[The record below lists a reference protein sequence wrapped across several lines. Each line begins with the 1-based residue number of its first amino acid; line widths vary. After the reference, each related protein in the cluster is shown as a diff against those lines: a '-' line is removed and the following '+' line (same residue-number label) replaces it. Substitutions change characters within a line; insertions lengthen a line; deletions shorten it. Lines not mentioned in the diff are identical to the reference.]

1 MPREHDCEIV
11 LGVVTDPSGAQQGL
25 QQLESSAEDAA
36 RKAAKAAAQAAEST
50 AEQTEKASTK
60 VRQKSKETADKVSA
74 DAEKAGR
81 KTQRSAEETKDKVV
95 ASFQAGQVAIGS
107 LISAGVQ
114 RLTSALVGA
123 GKQILQTGV
132 EYNKQLET
140 YRTGLINLLGDAQKA
155 DAALAAMQADAAR
168 TPFDTAALVQANQ
181 LLIGA
186 GENAAY
192 SRKTV
197 LALGDAV
204 SATCGGSAELLRMA
218 QNLQQ
223 IKNVGKA
230 ASIDIKQFAMAGI
243 NIYQVLADYTG
254 KSVQDVQEMTITYD
268 VLTSA
273 LQAAAEEG
281 GRYYNAMATQSQTLT
296 GRLSTLKDN
305 ATQLAGA
312 LTEQLAAGLGVVVEK
327 SNEVVIAMKNGWDT
341 AGLDGLLQAV
351 RTTAPELS
359 GLANVVQLVKDNF
372 ALLSTGTVAVTT
384 AVVSYKATTALA
396 TAATTAY
403 SIATTALN
411 AAHLAAASG
420 AGALTVA
427 QAALN
432 SVMAANPIGAVVAVI
447 ATLTV
452 GIATARATSE
462 TFAASWDRCMSGLK
476 TAADFAVNHV
486 LTAFNMLLS
495 SIKGIAAAIAAM
507 PNGAKA
513 AVNAYNST
521 YSASRNEYMQ
531 TRTSKKWDDAHRDM
545 EWDDD
550 NGWIKK
556 GTGSSS
562 SGSGRKSSGGTV
574 TSSVPASSGS
584 SGKKGKTK
592 NTGTETAI
600 ASTAH
605 NTTTYSQND
614 LGTVTREVETL
625 REKVMDASGQIKNRL
640 TETTTETGKEMVAGI
655 ATTYTLVTKTV
666 DGVTEKVTKSY
677 ADMSKVLTDTLK
689 STSTTY
695 KNGATITTTDVNK
708 IYADGSKHIETTATE
723 TGERI
728 VDGVAETYT
737 KVTKY
742 IDGVVDSTEESCEK
756 IDKSV
761 HATRQ
766 RIEGYASEIQM
777 QLSSGIFGIGKNL
790 ISSLKEQDWAQ
801 VSLQVTKLIW
811 GEVDQEQRE
820 VIAKWAK
827 KALTSV
833 NDAYAGDGIKGMV
846 SAVKNLLADGMT
858 DSSGGQIEGIG
869 KIIQELTGSG
879 GMGQIIG
886 TIVSK
891 IGSIGQAV
899 GSVAAKIGSL
909 IAANPEVFAVLAL
922 VAGLA
927 GLGAFLWKKHGK
939 GKGGSSDGSAD
950 SANSIP
956 SPAPA
961 GSYTQSDTITAAELT
976 RRTQAA
982 SAANQSRITGTQSG
996 TGTAAV
1002 QQRGASF
1009 HSALTA
1015 TFNVDGREMAQTTV
1029 QYFDEELGFRQ

>member
-11 LGVVTDPSGAQQGL
+11 LGVVTDPSAAQQGL
-25 QQLESSAEDAA
+25 QQLESSAKDTA
-36 RKAAKAAAQAAEST
+36 RKAAKAAAQAAGST

-60 VRQKSKETADKVSA
+60 VRQKSKETSEKVSA

-95 ASFQAGQVAIGS
+95 ASFQAGQVAIVS
-107 LISAGVQ
+107 LISAGAQ
-114 RLTSALVGA
+114 RLTSALAGA

-140 YRTGLINLLGDAQKA
+140 YRTGLTNLLGDAKKA
-155 DAALAAMQADAAR
+155 DEALAAMQADAAR
-168 TPFDTAALVQANQ
+168 TPFDTASLVKANQ

-192 SRKTV
+192 SRKTI

-204 SATCGGSAELLRMA
+204 SATGGGSAELLRMA

-223 IKNVGKA
+223 VANVGKA
-230 ASIDIKQFAMAGI
+230 SSVDIKQFAFAGI

-254 KSVQDVQEMTITYD
+254 KSVQDVQNMTISYD
-268 VLTSA
+268 LLTKS

-327 SNEVVIAMKNGWDT
+327 SNEVVVAMKNGWDT

-359 GLANVVQLVKDNF
+359 GLANVVQFCSDNANVLVG
-372 ALLSTGTVAVTT
+372 LLGTA
-384 AVVSYKATTALA
+384 
-396 TAATTAY
+396 
-403 SIATTALN
+403 
-411 AAHLAAASG
+411 
-420 AGALTVA
+420 AGALLTYKTATGVAAAA

-432 SVMAANPIGAVVAVI
+432 AVMNANPIGIVITLLGALAGALSTAYATNETFRNGWNAAWSAVKEHFSVVADFILDKLNRIMGVANGVANAI
-447 ATLTV
+447 AAL
-452 GIATARATSE
+452 GRGENPLEAYNTAYAQTRQE
-462 TFAASWDRCMSGLK
+462 YAASK
-476 TAADFAVNHV
+476 TAA
-486 LTAFNMLLS
+486 T
-495 SIKGIAAAIAAM
+495 
-507 PNGAKA
+507 
-513 AVNAYNST
+513 
-521 YSASRNEYMQ
+521 SRNGSTITEADRQ
-531 TRTSKKWDDAHRDM
+531 NRQSKHDQRVQKAQAEAEQEELHSSLS
-545 EWDDD
+545 
-550 NGWIKK
+550 
-556 GTGSSS
+556 GSSGGSGSS
-562 SGSGRKSSGGTV
+562 SGSGSKTGKS
-574 TSSVPASSGS
+574 
-584 SGKKGKTK
+584 K
-592 NTGTETAI
+592 TETVI
-600 ASTAH
+600 SSTTRTH
-605 NTTTYSQND
+605 TTYGQND

-625 REKVMDASGQIKNRL
+625 REKVMDASGQIKDRL
-640 TETTTETGKEMVAGI
+640 TETTTETGKEMVDGI
-655 ATTYTLVTKTV
+655 ATSYTLVTKKV
-666 DGVTEKVTKSY
+666 DGVTKKVTKSY
-677 ADMSKVLTDTLK
+677 ADMSKVLTDTIK

-766 RIEGYASEIQM
+766 RIEGYAGEIST
-777 QLSSGIFGIGKNL
+777 QLSSGFFGIGKDL
-790 ISSLKEQDWAQ
+790 ISGLKGKNISNVGVQ
-801 VSLQVTKLIW
+801 VAKLIW

-820 VIAKWAK
+820 IITKWAD
-827 KALTSV
+827 KALTAV
-833 NDAYAGDGIKGMV
+833 NDAYSGEGLKGVVNVVKGLFSDG
-846 SAVKNLLADGMT
+846 LT
-858 DSSGGQIEGIG
+858 DSTGASIKSIDEIVNG
-869 KIIQELTGSG
+869 LMGSG
-879 GMGQIIG
+879 GVGQFLGGIL
-886 TIVSK
+886 SK
-891 IGSIGQAV
+891 IGEIGQAV
-899 GSVAAKIGSL
+899 AGVVSKVVGL
-909 IAANPEVFAVLAL
+909 IAANPEVFAVLAI

-927 GLGAFLWKKHGK
+927 GLGAYLWIKHGK
-939 GKGGSSDGSAD
+939 GKGGSSSGSAD
-950 SANSIP
+950 STDTVP
-956 SPAPA
+956 TPAPA

-982 SAANQSRITGTQSG
+982 SAANQRRITGTQSG
-996 TGTAAV
+996 TGTAAA

-1009 HSALTA
+1009 RSDLTA
-1015 TFNVDGREMAQTTV
+1015 TFNVDGRELAQTTV
-1029 QYFDEELGFRQ
+1029 QYFDEELGFRK

>member
-11 LGVVTDPSGAQQGL
+11 LGVVTDPSAAQQGL

-36 RKAAKAAAQAAEST
+36 RKAAKAAAQAAGST

-60 VRQKSKETADKVSA
+60 VRQKSKETSDKVSA

-95 ASFQAGQVAIGS
+95 ASFQAGQVAIVS
-107 LISAGVQ
+107 LISAGAQ
-114 RLTSALVGA
+114 RLTSALAGA

-140 YRTGLINLLGDAQKA
+140 YRTGLTNLLGDAKKA

-168 TPFDTAALVQANQ
+168 TPFDTASLVQANQ

-204 SATCGGSAELLRMA
+204 SATGGGSAELLRMA

-223 IKNVGKA
+223 VANVGKA
-230 ASIDIKQFAMAGI
+230 TSVDIKQFAMAGI

-254 KSVQDVQEMTITYD
+254 KSVQDVQNMTITYD

-312 LTEQLAAGLGVVVEK
+312 LTEQLAAGLGTVVEK
-327 SNEVVIAMKNGWDT
+327 ANEVVIAMKNGWDT

-359 GLANVVQLVKDNF
+359 GLAGVVQFCSDNF
-372 ALLSTGTVAVTT
+372 QLLITLLGTA
-384 AVVSYKATTALA
+384 
-396 TAATTAY
+396 
-403 SIATTALN
+403 
-411 AAHLAAASG
+411 
-420 AGALTVA
+420 AGALLTYKTATGIAAAA

-432 SVMAANPIGAVVAVI
+432 AVMNANPIGIVI
-447 ATLTV
+447 TLLGALAGALGTAYATN
-452 GIATARATSE
+452 E
-462 TFAASWDRCMSGLK
+462 TFRNGWNAAWSAVKEHFSGV
-476 TAADFAVNHV
+476 ADFILDKLNRIMGVANGVAN
-486 LTAFNMLLS
+486 
-495 SIKGIAAAIAAM
+495 AIAALGRGEN
-507 PNGAKA
+507 PLEAYNTAYAQTRQEYAASKA
-513 AVNAYNST
+513 AAPSRKGST
-521 YSASRNEYMQ
+521 VTEADRKNRQ
-531 TRTSKKWDDAHRDM
+531 SKHDQRVQQAQEEAEQEELHSSLS
-545 EWDDD
+545 
-550 NGWIKK
+550 
-556 GTGSSS
+556 GSGSS
-562 SGSGRKSSGGTV
+562 SGSGSKTGKS
-574 TSSVPASSGS
+574 
-584 SGKKGKTK
+584 K
-592 NTGTETAI
+592 TETVLS
-600 ASTAH
+600 STTRTH
-605 NTTTYSQND
+605 TTYGQND
-614 LGTVTREVETL
+614 LGTVTRNVETL
-625 REKVMDASGQIKNRL
+625 REKVMDASGQIKDRL
-640 TETTTETGKEMVAGI
+640 TETTTEAGKEMVDGI
-655 ATTYTLVTKTV
+655 ATSYTLVTK
-666 DGVTEKVTKSY
+666 KVTDINGKVTTTTKKVY
-677 ADMSKVLTDTLK
+677 ADMSKVLTDTIK

-742 IDGVVDSTEESCEK
+742 IDGVVDSTEESCKK

-766 RIEGYASEIQM
+766 RIEGYAGEIST
-777 QLSSGIFGIGKNL
+777 QLSGGFFGIGKDL
-790 ISSLKEQDWAQ
+790 ISGLKGKDFGKVGVQ
-801 VSLQVTKLIW
+801 VAKLIW
-811 GEVDQEQRE
+811 GEVDVEQRE
-820 VIAKWAK
+820 LITKWAA
-827 KALTSV
+827 KALEAV
-833 NDAYAGDGIKGMV
+833 NDAYSGEGLKGVVNVVKGLFSDGV
-846 SAVKNLLADGMT
+846 T
-858 DSSGGQIEGIG
+858 DSTGASIKSIG
-869 KIIQELTGSG
+869 EIVNGLMGSG
-879 GMGQIIG
+879 GVGQVLGGIL
-886 TIVSK
+886 SK
-891 IGSIGQAV
+891 IGGIGQAV
-899 GSVAAKIGSL
+899 AGVVSKVVGL
-909 IAANPEVFAVLAL
+909 IAANPEVFAVLAI

-927 GLGAFLWKKHGK
+927 ALGAYLWKKHGK
-939 GKGGSSDGSAD
+939 GKGGSSSGGTSD
-950 SANSIP
+950 STDTVP
-956 SPAPA
+956 TPAPA

-996 TGTAAV
+996 TGTAAA
-1002 QQRGASF
+1002 QQRGASL
-1009 HSALTA
+1009 HSDLTA
-1015 TFNVDGREMAQTTV
+1015 TFNVDGRELAQTTV
-1029 QYFDEELGFRQ
+1029 QYFDEELGFRK

>member
-11 LGVVTDPSGAQQGL
+11 LGVVTDPSAAQQGL

-36 RKAAKAAAQAAEST
+36 RKAAKAASQAAGST

-60 VRQKSKETADKVSA
+60 VRQKSKETSDKVSA

-95 ASFQAGQVAIGS
+95 ASFQAGQVAIVS
-107 LISAGVQ
+107 LISAGAQ
-114 RLTSALVGA
+114 RLTSALAGA

-140 YRTGLINLLGDAQKA
+140 YRTGLTNLLGDAKKA
-155 DAALAAMQADAAR
+155 DAALAAMLADAAR
-168 TPFDTAALVQANQ
+168 TPFDTASLVQANQ

-192 SRKTV
+192 SRKTI

-204 SATCGGSAELLRMA
+204 SATGGGSAELLRMA

-223 IKNVGKA
+223 VANVGKA
-230 ASIDIKQFAMAGI
+230 TSVDIKQFAMAGI

-254 KSVQDVQEMTITYD
+254 KSVQDVQDMTITYD

-281 GRYYNAMATQSQTLT
+281 GRYHNAMATQSQTLT

-359 GLANVVQLVKDNF
+359 GLANVVQFCSDNANVLVG
-372 ALLSTGTVAVTT
+372 LLGTA
-384 AVVSYKATTALA
+384 
-396 TAATTAY
+396 
-403 SIATTALN
+403 
-411 AAHLAAASG
+411 
-420 AGALTVA
+420 AGALLTYKTATGVAAAA

-432 SVMAANPIGAVVAVI
+432 AVMNANPIGIVI
-447 ATLTV
+447 TLLGALAGALGTAYATN
-452 GIATARATSE
+452 E
-462 TFAASWDRCMSGLK
+462 TFRNGWNAAWSAVKEHFAGV
-476 TAADFAVNHV
+476 ADFILDKLNRIMGVANGVAN
-486 LTAFNMLLS
+486 
-495 SIKGIAAAIAAM
+495 AIAALGRGEN
-507 PNGAKA
+507 PLEAYNTAYAQTRQEYAASKA
-513 AVNAYNST
+513 AAPSRKGSTVTEADRKNRQSKHDQRVQQAQAEAEQKELNS
-521 YSASRNEYMQ
+521 SLS
-531 TRTSKKWDDAHRDM
+531 
-545 EWDDD
+545 
-550 NGWIKK
+550 
-556 GTGSSS
+556 GSGSS
-562 SGSGRKSSGGTV
+562 SGSGSKTGKS
-574 TSSVPASSGS
+574 
-584 SGKKGKTK
+584 K
-592 NTGTETAI
+592 TETVLS
-600 ASTAH
+600 STTRTH
-605 NTTTYSQND
+605 TTYGQND

-625 REKVMDASGQIKNRL
+625 REKVMDASGQIKDRL
-640 TETTTETGKEMVAGI
+640 TETTTETGKEMVDGI
-655 ATTYTLVTKTV
+655 ATSYTLVTKKV
-666 DGVTEKVTKSY
+666 DGVTKKVTKSY
-677 ADMSKVLTDTLK
+677 ADMSKVLTDTIK

-756 IDKSV
+756 IDNSV

-766 RIEGYASEIQM
+766 RIEGYAGEIST
-777 QLSSGIFGIGKNL
+777 QLSGGFFGIGKDL
-790 ISSLKEQDWAQ
+790 ISGLKGKDFGKVGVQ
-801 VSLQVTKLIW
+801 VAKLIW
-811 GEVDQEQRE
+811 GEVDVEQRKL
-820 VIAKWAK
+820 ITKWAA
-827 KALTSV
+827 KALTAV
-833 NDAYAGDGIKGMV
+833 NDAYSGEGLKGIVNVVKG
-846 SAVKNLLADGMT
+846 LLSGGVT
-858 DSSGGQIEGIG
+858 DSTGAS
-869 KIIQELTGSG
+869 IQSLGEIVNSLMGSG
-879 GMGQIIG
+879 GVGQVLGGIL
-886 TIVSK
+886 SK
-891 IGSIGQAV
+891 IGGIGQAV
-899 GSVAAKIGSL
+899 AGVVSKVVGL
-909 IAANPEVFAVLAL
+909 IAANPEVFAVLAI

-927 GLGAFLWKKHGK
+927 ALGAYLWKKHGK
-939 GKGGSSDGSAD
+939 GKGGSSSGGTSD
-950 SANSIP
+950 STDTAP

-996 TGTAAV
+996 TGTAAA
-1002 QQRGASF
+1002 QQRGASL
-1009 HSALTA
+1009 HSDLTA
-1015 TFNVDGREMAQTTV
+1015 TFNVDGRELAQTTV
-1029 QYFDEELGFRQ
+1029 QYFDEELGFRK

>member
-11 LGVVTDPSGAQQGL
+11 LGVVTDPSAAQQGL
-25 QQLESSAEDAA
+25 QQLKSSAEDAA
-36 RKAAKAAAQAAEST
+36 RKAAKAASQAAGST

-60 VRQKSKETADKVSA
+60 VRQKSKETSDKVSA

-107 LISAGVQ
+107 LISAGAQ
-114 RLTSALVGA
+114 RLTSALAGA

-140 YRTGLINLLGDAQKA
+140 YRTGLTNLLGDAQKA

-168 TPFDTAALVQANQ
+168 TPFDTASLVQANQ

-186 GENAAY
+186 GENAEY
-192 SRKTV
+192 SRKTI

-204 SATCGGSAELLRMA
+204 SATGGGSAALLRMA
-218 QNLQQ
+218 QNIQQ
-223 IKNVGKA
+223 VANVGKA
-230 ASIDIKQFAMAGI
+230 TSVDIKQFAMAGI

-254 KSVQDVQEMTITYD
+254 KSVQDVQNMTITYD

-312 LTEQLAAGLGVVVEK
+312 LTEQLAAGLGTVVEK
-327 SNEVVIAMKNGWDT
+327 ANEVVIAMKNGWDT

-359 GLANVVQLVKDNF
+359 GLANVVQFCSDNLQLLITLLGTAAG
-372 ALLSTGTVAVTT
+372 ALLTYKTATGVA
-384 AVVSYKATTALA
+384 
-396 TAATTAY
+396 AAAQ
-403 SIATTALN
+403 TALN
-411 AAHLAAASG
+411 A
-420 AGALTVA
+420 
-427 QAALN
+427 
-432 SVMAANPIGAVVAVI
+432 VMNANPIGIVI
-447 ATLTV
+447 TLLGALAGALSTAYATN
-452 GIATARATSE
+452 E
-462 TFAASWDRCMSGLK
+462 TFRNGWNAGWSAVKEHFSGV
-476 TAADFAVNHV
+476 ADFILDKLNRIMGVANGVAN
-486 LTAFNMLLS
+486 
-495 SIKGIAAAIAAM
+495 AIAALGRGEN
-507 PNGAKA
+507 PLEAYNTAYAQTRQEYAASKA
-513 AVNAYNST
+513 AATSRKGST
-521 YSASRNEYMQ
+521 VTEADRKN
-531 TRTSKKWDDAHRDM
+531 RKSKHDQRVQQAQAEAEQEQLH
-545 EWDDD
+545 
-550 NGWIKK
+550 
-556 GTGSSS
+556 SSL
-562 SGSGRKSSGGTV
+562 SGSGGGSGG
-574 TSSVPASSGS
+574 GS
-584 SGKKGKTK
+584 KTGKSK
-592 NTGTETAI
+592 TETVI
-600 ASTAH
+600 SSTTRTH
-605 NTTTYSQND
+605 TTYGQND

-625 REKVMDASGQIKNRL
+625 REKVMDASGQIKDRL
-640 TETTTETGKEMVAGI
+640 TENTTETGKEMVDGI
-655 ATTYTLVTKTV
+655 ATSYTLVTKKV
-666 DGVTEKVTKSY
+666 DGVTKKVTKSY
-677 ADMSKVLTDTLK
+677 ADMSKVLTDTIK

-766 RIEGYASEIQM
+766 RIDGYAGEIST
-777 QLSSGIFGIGKNL
+777 QLSGGFFGIGKDL
-790 ISSLKEQDWAQ
+790 ISGLKGKDFGKVGVQ
-801 VSLQVTKLIW
+801 VAKLIW
-811 GEVDQEQRE
+811 GEVDVEQRE
-820 VIAKWAK
+820 LITKWAA
-827 KALTSV
+827 KALEAV
-833 NDAYAGDGIKGMV
+833 NDAYSGEGLKGIVNVVKG
-846 SAVKNLLADGMT
+846 LLSGGVT
-858 DSSGGQIEGIG
+858 DSTGASIQSIG
-869 KIIQELTGSG
+869 EIVNGLMGSG
-879 GMGQIIG
+879 GVGQVLGGIL
-886 TIVSK
+886 SK
-891 IGSIGQAV
+891 IGGIGQAV
-899 GSVAAKIGSL
+899 AGVVSKVVGL
-909 IAANPEVFAVLAL
+909 IAAHPEVFAVLAI

-927 GLGAFLWKKHGK
+927 ALGAYLWKKHGK
-939 GKGGSSDGSAD
+939 GKGGSSSGGTSD
-950 SANSIP
+950 STDTAP

-996 TGTAAV
+996 TGTAAA
-1002 QQRGASF
+1002 QQRGASL
-1009 HSALTA
+1009 HSDLTA
-1015 TFNVDGREMAQTTV
+1015 TFNVDGRELAQTTV
-1029 QYFDEELGFRQ
+1029 QYFDEELGFRK

>member
-11 LGVVTDPSGAQQGL
+11 LGVVTDPSAAQQGL
-25 QQLESSAEDAA
+25 QQLESSAEDTA
-36 RKAAKAAAQAAEST
+36 RKAAKAAAQAAGST

-60 VRQKSKETADKVSA
+60 VRQKSKETSEKVSA

-95 ASFQAGQVAIGS
+95 ASFQAGQVAIVS
-107 LISAGVQ
+107 LISAGAQ
-114 RLTSALVGA
+114 RLTSALAGA

-140 YRTGLINLLGDAQKA
+140 YRTGLTNLLGDAKKA

-168 TPFDTAALVQANQ
+168 TPFDTASLVQANQ

-192 SRKTV
+192 SRKTI

-204 SATCGGSAELLRMA
+204 SATGGGSAELLRMA

-223 IKNVGKA
+223 VANVGKA
-230 ASIDIKQFAMAGI
+230 TSVDIKQFAMAGI

-254 KSVQDVQEMTITYD
+254 KSVQDVQDMTITYD

-312 LTEQLAAGLGVVVEK
+312 LTEQLAAGLGTVVEK
-327 SNEVVIAMKNGWDT
+327 SNEMVISMKNGWDT

-359 GLANVVQLVKDNF
+359 GLANVVQFCSDNANVLVG
-372 ALLSTGTVAVTT
+372 LLGTA
-384 AVVSYKATTALA
+384 
-396 TAATTAY
+396 
-403 SIATTALN
+403 
-411 AAHLAAASG
+411 
-420 AGALTVA
+420 AGALLTYKTATGVAAAA

-432 SVMAANPIGAVVAVI
+432 AVMNANPIGIVI
-447 ATLTV
+447 TLLGALAGALGTAYATN
-452 GIATARATSE
+452 E
-462 TFAASWDRCMSGLK
+462 TFRNGWNAAWSAVKEHFSGV
-476 TAADFAVNHV
+476 ADFILDKLNRIMGVANGVAN
-486 LTAFNMLLS
+486 
-495 SIKGIAAAIAAM
+495 AIAALGRGEN
-507 PNGAKA
+507 PLEAYNTAYAQTRQEYAASKA
-513 AVNAYNST
+513 AAPSRKGYTVTEADRKNRQSKHDQRVQQAQAEAEQKELNS
-521 YSASRNEYMQ
+521 SIS
-531 TRTSKKWDDAHRDM
+531 
-545 EWDDD
+545 
-550 NGWIKK
+550 
-556 GTGSSS
+556 GSGSS
-562 SGSGRKSSGGTV
+562 SGSGSKTGKS
-574 TSSVPASSGS
+574 
-584 SGKKGKTK
+584 K
-592 NTGTETAI
+592 TETVLS
-600 ASTAH
+600 STTRTH
-605 NTTTYSQND
+605 TTYGQND

-625 REKVMDASGQIKNRL
+625 REKVMDASGQIKDRL
-640 TETTTETGKEMVAGI
+640 TETTTETGKEMVDGI
-655 ATTYTLVTKTV
+655 ATSYTLVTKKV
-666 DGVTEKVTKSY
+666 DGVTKKVTKSY
-677 ADMSKVLTDTLK
+677 ADMSKVLTDTIK

-756 IDKSV
+756 IDNSV

-766 RIEGYASEIQM
+766 RIEGYAGEIST
-777 QLSSGIFGIGKNL
+777 QLSGSFFGIGKDL
-790 ISSLKEQDWAQ
+790 ISGLKGKDFGKVGVQ
-801 VSLQVTKLIW
+801 VAKLIW
-811 GEVDQEQRE
+811 GEVDVEQRE
-820 VIAKWAK
+820 LITKWAA
-827 KALTSV
+827 KALTAV
-833 NDAYAGDGIKGMV
+833 NDAYSGEGLKGIVNVVKG
-846 SAVKNLLADGMT
+846 LLSGGVT
-858 DSSGGQIEGIG
+858 DSTGAS
-869 KIIQELTGSG
+869 IQSLGEIVNSLMGSG
-879 GMGQIIG
+879 GVGQVLGGIL
-886 TIVSK
+886 SK
-891 IGSIGQAV
+891 IGGIGQAV
-899 GSVAAKIGSL
+899 AGVVSKVVGL
-909 IAANPEVFAVLAL
+909 IAANPEVFAVLAI

-927 GLGAFLWKKHGK
+927 ALGAYLWKKHGK
-939 GKGGSSDGSAD
+939 GKGGSSSGGTSD
-950 SANSIP
+950 STDTAP

-996 TGTAAV
+996 TGTAAA
-1002 QQRGASF
+1002 QQRGASL
-1009 HSALTA
+1009 HSDLTA
-1015 TFNVDGREMAQTTV
+1015 TFNVDGRELAQTTV
-1029 QYFDEELGFRQ
+1029 QYFDEELGFRK

>member
-11 LGVVTDPSGAQQGL
+11 LGVVTDPSAAQQGL

-36 RKAAKAAAQAAEST
+36 RKAAKAAAQAAGST

-60 VRQKSKETADKVSA
+60 VRQKSKETSDKVSA

-95 ASFQAGQVAIGS
+95 ASFQAGQVAIVS
-107 LISAGVQ
+107 LISAGAQ
-114 RLTSALVGA
+114 RLTSALAGA

-140 YRTGLINLLGDAQKA
+140 YRTGLTNLLGDAQKA

-168 TPFDTAALVQANQ
+168 TPFDTASLVQANQ

-204 SATCGGSAELLRMA
+204 SATGGGSSELLRMA
-218 QNLQQ
+218 QNIQQ
-223 IKNVGKA
+223 VANVGKA
-230 ASIDIKQFAMAGI
+230 TSVDIKQFAMAGI

-254 KSVQDVQEMTITYD
+254 KSVQDVQDMTITYD

-281 GRYYNAMATQSQTLT
+281 GRYYNAMATQSQTLN
-296 GRLSTLKDN
+296 GRMSTLKDN

-312 LTEQLAAGLGVVVEK
+312 LTEQLAAGLGTVVEK

-359 GLANVVQLVKDNF
+359 GLANVVQFCSDNANVLVE
-372 ALLSTGTVAVTT
+372 LLGTA
-384 AVVSYKATTALA
+384 
-396 TAATTAY
+396 
-403 SIATTALN
+403 
-411 AAHLAAASG
+411 
-420 AGALTVA
+420 AGALLTYKTATGIAAAA

-432 SVMAANPIGAVVAVI
+432 AVMNANPIGIIITLLGALAGALGTAY
-447 ATLTV
+447 ATN
-452 GIATARATSE
+452 E
-462 TFAASWDRCMSGLK
+462 TFRNGWNAAWSAVKEHFAGV
-476 TAADFAVNHV
+476 ADFILDKLNRIMGVANGVAN
-486 LTAFNMLLS
+486 
-495 SIKGIAAAIAAM
+495 AIAALGRGEN
-507 PNGAKA
+507 PLEAYNTAYAQTRQEYAASKA
-513 AVNAYNST
+513 AAPSRKGST
-521 YSASRNEYMQ
+521 VTEADRKN
-531 TRTSKKWDDAHRDM
+531 RKSKHDQRVQQAQAEAEQEELHSSLS
-545 EWDDD
+545 
-550 NGWIKK
+550 
-556 GTGSSS
+556 GSGSS
-562 SGSGRKSSGGTV
+562 SGSGSKTGKS
-574 TSSVPASSGS
+574 
-584 SGKKGKTK
+584 K
-592 NTGTETAI
+592 TETVLS
-600 ASTAH
+600 STTRTH
-605 NTTTYSQND
+605 TTYGQND

-625 REKVMDASGQIKNRL
+625 QEKVKDAAGNIKDRL
-640 TETTTETGKEMVAGI
+640 TETTTETGKEMVDGI
-655 ATTYTLVTKTV
+655 ATSYTLVTKKV

-677 ADMSKVLTDTLK
+677 ADMSKVLTDTIK

-756 IDKSV
+756 IDNSV

-766 RIEGYASEIQM
+766 RIEGYASEIQT
-777 QLSSGIFGIGKNL
+777 QLSSGFFGIGKDL
-790 ISSLKEQDWAQ
+790 ISGLKGKNISKVGFQ
-801 VSLQVTKLIW
+801 VAKLIF
-811 GEVDQEQRE
+811 GEVDAEQRKIIYE
-820 VIAKWAK
+820 WAD
-827 KALTSV
+827 KALTAV
-833 NDAYAGDGIKGMV
+833 NDAYSGEGLKGVVNVVKGMF
-846 SAVKNLLADGMT
+846 SDGVT
-858 DSSGGQIEGIG
+858 DSTGASIKSIG
-869 KIIQELTGSG
+869 EIVNGLMGSG
-879 GMGQIIG
+879 GVGQVLGGIL
-886 TIVSK
+886 SK
-891 IGSIGQAV
+891 IGGIGQAV
-899 GSVAAKIGSL
+899 AGVVSKVVGL
-909 IAANPEVFAVLAL
+909 IAANPEVFAVLAI

-927 GLGAFLWKKHGK
+927 ALGAYLWKKHGK
-939 GKGGSSDGSAD
+939 GKGGSSGGTSD
-950 SANSIP
+950 STDTVP

-996 TGTAAV
+996 TGTAAA
-1002 QQRGASF
+1002 QQRGASL
-1009 HSALTA
+1009 HSDLTA
-1015 TFNVDGREMAQTTV
+1015 TFNVDGRELAQTTV
-1029 QYFDEELGFRQ
+1029 QYFDEELGFRK

>member
-11 LGVVTDPSGAQQGL
+11 LGVVTDPSAAQQGL

-36 RKAAKAAAQAAEST
+36 RKAAKAASQAAGST

-60 VRQKSKETADKVSA
+60 VRQKSKETSDKVSA

-95 ASFQAGQVAIGS
+95 ASFQAGQVAIVS
-107 LISAGVQ
+107 LISAGAQ
-114 RLTSALVGA
+114 RLTSALAGA

-140 YRTGLINLLGDAQKA
+140 YRTGLTNLLGDAKKA

-168 TPFDTAALVQANQ
+168 TPFDTASLVQANQ

-204 SATCGGSAELLRMA
+204 SATGGGSAELLRMA

-223 IKNVGKA
+223 VANVGKA
-230 ASIDIKQFAMAGI
+230 SSVDIKQFAFAGI

-254 KSVQDVQEMTITYD
+254 KSVQDVQNMTISYD
-268 VLTSA
+268 LLTKS

-281 GRYYNAMATQSQTLT
+281 GRYYNSMGTQSETLN
-296 GRLSTLKDN
+296 GSLSTLKDN

-327 SNEVVIAMKNGWDT
+327 SNEVVVAMKNGWDT

-359 GLANVVQLVKDNF
+359 WLANVVQFCSDNANVLVG
-372 ALLSTGTVAVTT
+372 LLGTA
-384 AVVSYKATTALA
+384 
-396 TAATTAY
+396 
-403 SIATTALN
+403 
-411 AAHLAAASG
+411 
-420 AGALTVA
+420 AGALLTYKTATGVAAAA

-432 SVMAANPIGAVVAVI
+432 AVMNANPIGIVI
-447 ATLTV
+447 TLLGALAGALSTAYATN
-452 GIATARATSE
+452 E
-462 TFAASWDRCMSGLK
+462 TFRNGWNAGWSAVKEHFSGV
-476 TAADFAVNHV
+476 ADFILDKLNRIMGVANGVAN
-486 LTAFNMLLS
+486 
-495 SIKGIAAAIAAM
+495 AIAALGRGEN
-507 PNGAKA
+507 PLE
-513 AVNAYNST
+513 AYNT
-521 YSASRNEYMQ
+521 AYAQ
-531 TRTSKKWDDAHRDM
+531 TRQEYAASKTA
-545 EWDDD
+545 
-550 NGWIKK
+550 NPSSK
-556 GTGSSS
+556 GS
-562 SGSGRKSSGGTV
+562 TV
-574 TSSVPASSGS
+574 TEADRQNRQSKHDQRVQQAQAEAEQEELHSSLSGS
-584 SGKKGKTK
+584 SGGSGSKTGSKTGKSK
-592 NTGTETAI
+592 TETVLS
-600 ASTAH
+600 STTRTH
-605 NTTTYSQND
+605 TTYGQND

-625 REKVMDASGQIKNRL
+625 REKVMDASGQIKDRL
-640 TETTTETGKEMVAGI
+640 TETTTETGKEMVDGI
-655 ATTYTLVTKTV
+655 ATSYTLVTKKV
-666 DGVTEKVTKSY
+666 DGVTKKVTKSY
-677 ADMSKVLTDTLK
+677 ADMSKVLTDTIK

-756 IDKSV
+756 IDNSV

-766 RIEGYASEIQM
+766 RIEGYAGEIST
-777 QLSSGIFGIGKNL
+777 QLSSGFFGIGKDL
-790 ISSLKEQDWAQ
+790 ISGLKGKNISKLGVQ
-801 VSLQVTKLIW
+801 VAKLIW
-811 GEVDQEQRE
+811 GEVDQEQRKIIFE
-820 VIAKWAK
+820 WAD
-827 KALTSV
+827 KALTAV
-833 NDAYAGDGIKGMV
+833 NDAYSGEGLKGVVNVVKGLFSDGV
-846 SAVKNLLADGMT
+846 T
-858 DSSGGQIEGIG
+858 DSTGASIKSIG
-869 KIIQELTGSG
+869 EIVNGLMGSE

-891 IGSIGQAV
+891 IGDIGQAV

-909 IAANPEVFAVLAL
+909 IASNPEVFAVLAI

-927 GLGAFLWKKHGK
+927 GLGVYLWKKHGK
-939 GKGGSSDGSAD
+939 GKGSSSGSAD
-950 SANSIP
+950 STDTVP
-956 SPAPA
+956 TPTPA

-982 SAANQSRITGTQSG
+982 SAANQRSITGTQSG
-996 TGTAAV
+996 TGTAAA

-1009 HSALTA
+1009 RSDLTA
-1015 TFNVDGREMAQTTV
+1015 TFNVDGRELAQTTV
-1029 QYFDEELGFRQ
+1029 QYFDEELGFRK

>member
-11 LGVVTDPSGAQQGL
+11 LGVVTDPSAAQQGL
-25 QQLESSAEDAA
+25 QQLESSAEDTA
-36 RKAAKAAAQAAEST
+36 RKAAKAAAQAAGST

-60 VRQKSKETADKVSA
+60 VRQKSKETSEKVSA

-95 ASFQAGQVAIGS
+95 ASFQAGQVAIVS
-107 LISAGVQ
+107 LISAGAQ
-114 RLTSALVGA
+114 RLTSALAGA

-140 YRTGLINLLGDAQKA
+140 YRTGLTNLLGDAQKA

-168 TPFDTAALVQANQ
+168 TPFDTASLVQANQ

-186 GENAAY
+186 GENAEY
-192 SRKTV
+192 SRKTI

-204 SATCGGSAELLRMA
+204 SATGGGSAELLRMA
-218 QNLQQ
+218 QNIQQ
-223 IKNVGKA
+223 VANVGKA
-230 ASIDIKQFAMAGI
+230 TSVDIKQFAMAGI

-254 KSVQDVQEMTITYD
+254 KSVQDVQDMTITYD

-312 LTEQLAAGLGVVVEK
+312 LTEQLAAGLGTVVEK

-359 GLANVVQLVKDNF
+359 GLANVVQFCSDNANVLVG
-372 ALLSTGTVAVTT
+372 LLGTA
-384 AVVSYKATTALA
+384 
-396 TAATTAY
+396 
-403 SIATTALN
+403 
-411 AAHLAAASG
+411 
-420 AGALTVA
+420 AGALLTYKTATGVAAAA

-432 SVMAANPIGAVVAVI
+432 AVMNANPIGIVI
-447 ATLTV
+447 TLLGALAGALGTAYATN
-452 GIATARATSE
+452 E
-462 TFAASWDRCMSGLK
+462 TFRNGWNAAWSAVKEHFSGV
-476 TAADFAVNHV
+476 ADFILDKLNRIMGVANGVAN
-486 LTAFNMLLS
+486 
-495 SIKGIAAAIAAM
+495 AIAAIGRGEN
-507 PNGAKA
+507 PLEAYNTAYAQTRQEYAAIKA
-513 AVNAYNST
+513 AAPSRKGST
-521 YSASRNEYMQ
+521 VTEADRKNRQ
-531 TRTSKKWDDAHRDM
+531 SKHDQRVQQAQA
-545 EWDDD
+545 EAEQEELQSSLS
-550 NGWIKK
+550 
-556 GTGSSS
+556 GSGSS
-562 SGSGRKSSGGTV
+562 SGSGSKTGKS
-574 TSSVPASSGS
+574 
-584 SGKKGKTK
+584 K
-592 NTGTETAI
+592 TETVLS
-600 ASTAH
+600 STTRTH
-605 NTTTYSQND
+605 TTYGQND

-625 REKVMDASGQIKNRL
+625 REKVMDASGQIKDRL
-640 TETTTETGKEMVAGI
+640 TETTTETGKEMVDGI
-655 ATTYTLVTKTV
+655 ATSYTLVTKKV
-666 DGVTEKVTKSY
+666 DGVTKKVTKSY
-677 ADMSKVLTDTLK
+677 ADMSKVLTDTIK

-766 RIEGYASEIQM
+766 RIEGYAGEIST
-777 QLSSGIFGIGKNL
+777 QLSGGFFGIGKDL
-790 ISSLKEQDWAQ
+790 ISGLKGKDFGKVGVQ
-801 VSLQVTKLIW
+801 VAKLIW
-811 GEVDQEQRE
+811 GEVDVEQRE
-820 VIAKWAK
+820 LITKWAA
-827 KALTSV
+827 KALTAV
-833 NDAYAGDGIKGMV
+833 NDAYSGEGLKGIVNVVKGLLSDGV
-846 SAVKNLLADGMT
+846 T
-858 DSSGGQIEGIG
+858 DSTGASIKSIG
-869 KIIQELTGSG
+869 EIVNGLMGSG
-879 GMGQIIG
+879 GMGQVLGGIL
-886 TIVSK
+886 SK
-891 IGSIGQAV
+891 IGGIGQAV
-899 GSVAAKIGSL
+899 AGVVSKVVGL
-909 IAANPEVFAVLAL
+909 IAANPEVFAVLAI

-927 GLGAFLWKKHGK
+927 GLGAYLWKKHGK
-939 GKGGSSDGSAD
+939 GKGGSSSGSAD
-950 SANSIP
+950 STGTAP

-996 TGTAAV
+996 TGTAAA
-1002 QQRGASF
+1002 QQRGASL
-1009 HSALTA
+1009 HSDLTA
-1015 TFNVDGREMAQTTV
+1015 TFNVDGRELAQTTV
-1029 QYFDEELGFRQ
+1029 QYFDEELGFRK

>member
-11 LGVVTDPSGAQQGL
+11 LGVVTDPSAAQQGL
-25 QQLESSAEDAA
+25 QQLESAAEDAA
-36 RKAAKAAAQAAEST
+36 RKAAKAAAQAAGST

-60 VRQKSKETADKVSA
+60 VRQKSKETSDKVSA

-95 ASFQAGQVAIGS
+95 ASFQAGQVAIVS
-107 LISAGVQ
+107 LISAGAQ
-114 RLTSALVGA
+114 RLTSALAGA

-140 YRTGLINLLGDAQKA
+140 YRTGLTNLLGDAKKA

-168 TPFDTAALVQANQ
+168 TPFDTASLVQANQ

-204 SATCGGSAELLRMA
+204 SATGGGSAELLRMA

-223 IKNVGKA
+223 VANVGKA
-230 ASIDIKQFAMAGI
+230 TSVDIKQFAMAGI

-254 KSVQDVQEMTITYD
+254 KSVQDVQDMTITYD

-305 ATQLAGA
+305 TTQLAGA

-359 GLANVVQLVKDNF
+359 GLANVVQFCSDNANVLVG
-372 ALLSTGTVAVTT
+372 LLGTA
-384 AVVSYKATTALA
+384 
-396 TAATTAY
+396 
-403 SIATTALN
+403 
-411 AAHLAAASG
+411 
-420 AGALTVA
+420 AGALLTYKTATGIAAAA

-432 SVMAANPIGAVVAVI
+432 AVMNANPIGTVI
-447 ATLTV
+447 TLLGALAGALGTAYATN
-452 GIATARATSE
+452 E
-462 TFAASWDRCMSGLK
+462 TFRNGWNAAWSAVKEHFAGV
-476 TAADFAVNHV
+476 ADFILDKLNRIMGVANGVAN
-486 LTAFNMLLS
+486 
-495 SIKGIAAAIAAM
+495 AIAALGRGEN
-507 PNGAKA
+507 PLEAYNTAYAQTRQEYAASKA
-513 AVNAYNST
+513 AAPSRKGST
-521 YSASRNEYMQ
+521 VTEADRKN
-531 TRTSKKWDDAHRDM
+531 RKSKHDQRVQQAQAEAEQEELH
-545 EWDDD
+545 
-550 NGWIKK
+550 
-556 GTGSSS
+556 SSLSS
-562 SGSGRKSSGGTV
+562 SGSG
-574 TSSVPASSGS
+574 SGS
-584 SGKKGKTK
+584 GSGSKTGKSK
-592 NTGTETAI
+592 TETVLS
-600 ASTAH
+600 STTRTH
-605 NTTTYSQND
+605 TTYGQND

-625 REKVMDASGQIKNRL
+625 QEKVKDAAGNIKDRL
-640 TETTTETGKEMVAGI
+640 TETTTETGKEMVDGI
-655 ATTYTLVTKTV
+655 ATSYTLVTKKV
-666 DGVTEKVTKSY
+666 DGVTKKVTKSY
-677 ADMSKVLTDTLK
+677 ADMSKVLTDTIK

-766 RIEGYASEIQM
+766 RIEGYAGEIST
-777 QLSSGIFGIGKNL
+777 QLSGGFFGIGKDL
-790 ISSLKEQDWAQ
+790 ISGLKGKDFGKVGVQ
-801 VSLQVTKLIW
+801 VAKLIW
-811 GEVDQEQRE
+811 GEVDVEQRE
-820 VIAKWAK
+820 LITKWAA
-827 KALTSV
+827 KALTAV
-833 NDAYAGDGIKGMV
+833 NDAYSGEGLKGIVNVVKGLFSDGV
-846 SAVKNLLADGMT
+846 T
-858 DSSGGQIEGIG
+858 DSTGASIKSISEIVNS
-869 KIIQELTGSG
+869 LMGSG
-879 GMGQIIG
+879 GVGQVLGGIL
-886 TIVSK
+886 SK
-891 IGSIGQAV
+891 IGGIGQAV
-899 GSVAAKIGSL
+899 AGVVSKVVGL
-909 IAANPEVFAVLAL
+909 IAANPEVFAVLAI

-927 GLGAFLWKKHGK
+927 ALGAYLWKKHGK
-939 GKGGSSDGSAD
+939 GKGGSSSGGTSD
-950 SANSIP
+950 STDTAP
-956 SPAPA
+956 STAPA

-996 TGTAAV
+996 TGTAAA
-1002 QQRGASF
+1002 QQRGASL
-1009 HSALTA
+1009 HSDLTA
-1015 TFNVDGREMAQTTV
+1015 TFNVDGRELAQTTV
-1029 QYFDEELGFRQ
+1029 QYFDEELGFRK

>member
-11 LGVVTDPSGAQQGL
+11 LGVVTDPSAAQQGL

-36 RKAAKAAAQAAEST
+36 RKAAKAASQAAGST

-60 VRQKSKETADKVSA
+60 VRQKSKETSDKVSA

-95 ASFQAGQVAIGS
+95 ASFQAGQVAIVS
-107 LISAGVQ
+107 LISAGAQ
-114 RLTSALVGA
+114 RLTSALAGA

-140 YRTGLINLLGDAQKA
+140 YRTGLTNLLGDAQKA

-168 TPFDTAALVQANQ
+168 TPFDTASLVQANQ

-192 SRKTV
+192 SRKTI

-204 SATCGGSAELLRMA
+204 SATGGGSAELLRMA

-223 IKNVGKA
+223 VANVGKA
-230 ASIDIKQFAMAGI
+230 SSVDIKQFAMAGI

-254 KSVQDVQEMTITYD
+254 KSVQDVQDMTITYD

-312 LTEQLAAGLGVVVEK
+312 LTEQLAAGLGTVVEK

-359 GLANVVQLVKDNF
+359 WLANVVQFCSDNANVLVG
-372 ALLSTGTVAVTT
+372 LLGTA
-384 AVVSYKATTALA
+384 
-396 TAATTAY
+396 
-403 SIATTALN
+403 
-411 AAHLAAASG
+411 
-420 AGALTVA
+420 AGALLTYKTATGVAAAA

-432 SVMAANPIGAVVAVI
+432 AVMNANPIGIVI
-447 ATLTV
+447 TLLGALAGALGTAYATN
-452 GIATARATSE
+452 E
-462 TFAASWDRCMSGLK
+462 TFRNGWNAAWSAVKEHFAGV
-476 TAADFAVNHV
+476 ADFILDKLNRIMGVANGVAN
-486 LTAFNMLLS
+486 
-495 SIKGIAAAIAAM
+495 AIAALGRGEN
-507 PNGAKA
+507 PLE
-513 AVNAYNST
+513 AYNT
-521 YSASRNEYMQ
+521 AYAQ
-531 TRTSKKWDDAHRDM
+531 TRQEYAASKTADPSR
-545 EWDDD
+545 
-550 NGWIKK
+550 K
-556 GTGSSS
+556 GSTVTEADRKNRQSKHDQRVQQAQAEAEQKELNSSLSGSGSS
-562 SGSGRKSSGGTV
+562 SGSGSKTGKS
-574 TSSVPASSGS
+574 
-584 SGKKGKTK
+584 K
-592 NTGTETAI
+592 TETVLS
-600 ASTAH
+600 STTRTH
-605 NTTTYSQND
+605 TTYGQND

-625 REKVMDASGQIKNRL
+625 REKVMDASGRIKDRL
-640 TETTTETGKEMVAGI
+640 TETTTETGKEMVDGI
-655 ATTYTLVTKTV
+655 ATSYTLVTKKV
-666 DGVTEKVTKSY
+666 DGVTKKVTKSY
-677 ADMSKVLTDTLK
+677 ADMSKVLTDTIK

-756 IDKSV
+756 IDNSV

-766 RIEGYASEIQM
+766 RIEGYAGEIST
-777 QLSSGIFGIGKNL
+777 QLSGSFFGIGKDL
-790 ISSLKEQDWAQ
+790 ISGLKGKDFGKVGVQ
-801 VSLQVTKLIW
+801 VAKLIW
-811 GEVDQEQRE
+811 GEVDVEQRE
-820 VIAKWAK
+820 LITKWAA
-827 KALTSV
+827 KALTAV
-833 NDAYAGDGIKGMV
+833 NDAYSGEGLKGIVNVVKG
-846 SAVKNLLADGMT
+846 LLSGGVT
-858 DSSGGQIEGIG
+858 DSTGAS
-869 KIIQELTGSG
+869 IQSLGEIVNSLMGSG
-879 GMGQIIG
+879 GVGQVLGGIL
-886 TIVSK
+886 SK
-891 IGSIGQAV
+891 IGGIGQAV
-899 GSVAAKIGSL
+899 AGVVSKVVGL
-909 IAANPEVFAVLAL
+909 IAANPEVFAVLAI

-927 GLGAFLWKKHGK
+927 ALGAYLWKKHGK
-939 GKGGSSDGSAD
+939 GKGGSSSGGTSD
-950 SANSIP
+950 STDTAP

-996 TGTAAV
+996 TGTAAA
-1002 QQRGASF
+1002 QQRGASL
-1009 HSALTA
+1009 HSDLTA
-1015 TFNVDGREMAQTTV
+1015 TFNVDGRELAQTTV
-1029 QYFDEELGFRQ
+1029 QYFDEELGFRK

>member
-11 LGVVTDPSGAQQGL
+11 LGVVTDPSAAQQGL

-36 RKAAKAAAQAAEST
+36 RKAAKAASQAAGST

-60 VRQKSKETADKVSA
+60 VRQKSKETSDKVSA

-95 ASFQAGQVAIGS
+95 ASFQAGQVAIVS
-107 LISAGVQ
+107 LISAGAQ
-114 RLTSALVGA
+114 RLTSALAGA

-140 YRTGLINLLGDAQKA
+140 YRTGLTNLLGDAKKA

-168 TPFDTAALVQANQ
+168 TPFDTASLVQANQ

-204 SATCGGSAELLRMA
+204 SATGGGSAELLRMA

-223 IKNVGKA
+223 VANVGKA
-230 ASIDIKQFAMAGI
+230 TSVDIKQFAMAGI

-254 KSVQDVQEMTITYD
+254 KSVQDVQDMTITYD

-312 LTEQLAAGLGVVVEK
+312 LTEQLAAGLGTVVEK
-327 SNEVVIAMKNGWDT
+327 ANEVVIAMKNGWDT

-359 GLANVVQLVKDNF
+359 GLAGVVQFCSDNF
-372 ALLSTGTVAVTT
+372 QLLITLLGTAAGALLTYKTATGVA
-384 AVVSYKATTALA
+384 
-396 TAATTAY
+396 AAAQ
-403 SIATTALN
+403 TALN
-411 AAHLAAASG
+411 A
-420 AGALTVA
+420 
-427 QAALN
+427 
-432 SVMAANPIGAVVAVI
+432 VMNANPIGIVI
-447 ATLTV
+447 TLLGALAGALSTAYATN
-452 GIATARATSE
+452 E
-462 TFAASWDRCMSGLK
+462 TFRNGWNAGWSAVKENFSGV
-476 TAADFAVNHV
+476 ADFILDKLNRIMGVANGVAN
-486 LTAFNMLLS
+486 
-495 SIKGIAAAIAAM
+495 AIAALGRGEN
-507 PNGAKA
+507 PLEAYNTAYAQTRQEYASSKA
-513 AVNAYNST
+513 AAPGHKGST
-521 YSASRNEYMQ
+521 VTEADRKNRKSKHDQRVQQAQAEAEQEELHSSLKGSGGGSGGGSKTGKSKTETVLSST
-531 TRTSKKWDDAHRDM
+531 TRTH
-545 EWDDD
+545 
-550 NGWIKK
+550 
-556 GTGSSS
+556 
-562 SGSGRKSSGGTV
+562 
-574 TSSVPASSGS
+574 
-584 SGKKGKTK
+584 
-592 NTGTETAI
+592 
-600 ASTAH
+600 
-605 NTTTYSQND
+605 TTYGQND

-625 REKVMDASGQIKNRL
+625 REKVMDASGQIKDRL
-640 TETTTETGKEMVAGI
+640 TETTTETGKEMVDGI
-655 ATTYTLVTKTV
+655 ATSYTLVTQKV
-666 DGVTEKVTKSY
+666 DGVTKKVTKSY
-677 ADMSKVLTDTLK
+677 ADMSKVLTDTIK

-756 IDKSV
+756 IDNSV

-766 RIEGYASEIQM
+766 RIEGYASEIQT
-777 QLSSGIFGIGKNL
+777 QLSSGFFGIGKDL
-790 ISSLKEQDWAQ
+790 ISGLKGKDFGKVGVQ
-801 VSLQVTKLIW
+801 VARLIF
-811 GEVDQEQRE
+811 GEVDVEQRKIIVE
-820 VIAKWAK
+820 WAA
-827 KALTSV
+827 KALTAV
-833 NDAYAGDGIKGMV
+833 NDAYSGEGLKGI
-846 SAVKNLLADGMT
+846 VKVVNGLLSGGVT
-858 DSSGGQIEGIG
+858 DSTGASIKSIG
-869 KIIQELTGSG
+869 EIVNGLMGSG

-891 IGSIGQAV
+891 IGGIGQAV
-899 GSVAAKIGSL
+899 AGVVSKVVGL
-909 IAANPEVFAVLAL
+909 IAANPEVFAVLAI

-927 GLGAFLWKKHGK
+927 ALGAYLWKKHGK
-939 GKGGSSDGSAD
+939 GKGGSSSGGTSD
-950 SANSIP
+950 STDTAP

-976 RRTQAA
+976 RRTQAT

-996 TGTAAV
+996 TGTAAA
-1002 QQRGASF
+1002 QQRGASL
-1009 HSALTA
+1009 HSDLTA
-1015 TFNVDGREMAQTTV
+1015 TFNVDGRELAQTTV
-1029 QYFDEELGFRQ
+1029 QYFDEELGFRK

>member
-11 LGVVTDPSGAQQGL
+11 LGVVTDPSAAQQGL

-36 RKAAKAAAQAAEST
+36 RKAAKAASQAAGST

-60 VRQKSKETADKVSA
+60 VRQKSKETSDKVSA

-95 ASFQAGQVAIGS
+95 ASFQAGQVAIVS
-107 LISAGVQ
+107 LISAGAQ
-114 RLTSALVGA
+114 RLTSALAGA

-140 YRTGLINLLGDAQKA
+140 YRTGLTNLLGDAKKA

-168 TPFDTAALVQANQ
+168 TPFDTASLVQANQ

-204 SATCGGSAELLRMA
+204 SATGGGSAELLRMA

-223 IKNVGKA
+223 VANVGKA
-230 ASIDIKQFAMAGI
+230 TSVDIKQFAMAGI
-243 NIYQVLADYTG
+243 NIYQVLSDYTG
-254 KSVQDVQEMTITYD
+254 KSVQDVQDMTITYD

-312 LTEQLAAGLGVVVEK
+312 LTEQLVAGLGTVVEK

-359 GLANVVQLVKDNF
+359 GLANVVQFCSDNANVLVG
-372 ALLSTGTVAVTT
+372 LLGTA
-384 AVVSYKATTALA
+384 
-396 TAATTAY
+396 
-403 SIATTALN
+403 
-411 AAHLAAASG
+411 
-420 AGALTVA
+420 AGALLTYKTATGVAAAA

-432 SVMAANPIGAVVAVI
+432 AVMNANPIGIVI
-447 ATLTV
+447 TLLGALAGALGTAYATN
-452 GIATARATSE
+452 E
-462 TFAASWDRCMSGLK
+462 TFRNGWNAVWSAVKEHFAGV
-476 TAADFAVNHV
+476 ADFILDKLNRIMGVANGVANAIAS
-486 LTAFNMLLS
+486 LGRGENPLEAYNTAYAQTRQEYASSKAAAPGRKGSTVTEADRKNRKSKHDQRVQQAQAEAEQEELHSSLS
-495 SIKGIAAAIAAM
+495 SSG
-507 PNGAKA
+507 
-513 AVNAYNST
+513 
-521 YSASRNEYMQ
+521 
-531 TRTSKKWDDAHRDM
+531 
-545 EWDDD
+545 
-550 NGWIKK
+550 
-556 GTGSSS
+556 SS
-562 SGSGRKSSGGTV
+562 SGSGSKTGKS
-574 TSSVPASSGS
+574 
-584 SGKKGKTK
+584 K
-592 NTGTETAI
+592 TETVLS
-600 ASTAH
+600 STTRTH
-605 NTTTYSQND
+605 TTYGQND

-625 REKVMDASGQIKNRL
+625 REKVMDASGQIKDRL
-640 TETTTETGKEMVAGI
+640 TETTTETGKEMVDGI
-655 ATTYTLVTKTV
+655 ATSYTLVTKKV
-666 DGVTEKVTKSY
+666 DGVTKKVTKSY
-677 ADMSKVLTDTLK
+677 ADMSKVLTDTIK

-766 RIEGYASEIQM
+766 RIEGYAGEIST
-777 QLSSGIFGIGKNL
+777 QLSGGFFGIGKDL
-790 ISSLKEQDWAQ
+790 ISGLKGKDFGKVGVQ
-801 VSLQVTKLIW
+801 VAKLIW
-811 GEVDQEQRE
+811 GEVDVEQRE
-820 VIAKWAK
+820 LITKWAA
-827 KALTSV
+827 KALTAV
-833 NDAYAGDGIKGMV
+833 NDAYSGEGLKGIVNVVKG
-846 SAVKNLLADGMT
+846 LLSGGVT
-858 DSSGGQIEGIG
+858 DSTGASIKSIG
-869 KIIQELTGSG
+869 EIVNGLMGSG
-879 GMGQIIG
+879 GVGQVLGGIL
-886 TIVSK
+886 SK
-891 IGSIGQAV
+891 IGGIGQAV
-899 GSVAAKIGSL
+899 AGVVSKVVGL
-909 IAANPEVFAVLAL
+909 IAANPEVFAVLAI

-927 GLGAFLWKKHGK
+927 ALGAYLWKKHGK
-939 GKGGSSDGSAD
+939 GKGGSSSGGTSDTA
-950 SANSIP
+950 P

-996 TGTAAV
+996 TGTAAA
-1002 QQRGASF
+1002 QQRGASL
-1009 HSALTA
+1009 HSDLTA
-1015 TFNVDGREMAQTTV
+1015 TFNVDGRELAQTTV
-1029 QYFDEELGFRQ
+1029 QYFDEELGFRK